1 MNDEPEMTVKT
12 EYREHTLD
20 KCPHGRPRSQVT
32 RQAYLAKA
40 VVLVVSIKDL
50 DAVWC
55 QGHSGTADAYDAA
68 YARSIV
74 AVLRPAMQLQSGAP
88 PPG

>member
-1 MNDEPEMTVKT
+1 
-12 EYREHTLD
+12 
-20 KCPHGRPRSQVT
+20 
-32 RQAYLAKA
+32 
-40 VVLVVSIKDL
+40 VVVVSIKDL

-55 QGHSGTADAYDAA
+55 HGYSSTADACDAA
-68 YARSIV
+68 YARNIV